1 MFVFTLGEMIA
12 HPKFIS
18 YVGLIAPPDK
28 KAVYQGYSFLYGVIG
43 SGVGGILGAY
53 LYVWLVEK
61 ENNPSMLW
69 ITFALIG
76 VVTIIG
82 LLIYNRI
89 FVTKNSARA

>member
-43 SGVGGILGAY
+43 SGVGGILGAL
-53 LYVWLVEK
+53 LYVRFVEK
-61 ENNPSMLW
+61 QNNPSLLW
-69 ITFALIG
+69 LTFAMIG

-82 LLIYNRI
+82 LLLYNRFI
-89 FVTKNSARA
+89 IKKSKT